1 VQATNAG
8 ARRPGYE
15 ARLRYKEVSGGI
27 VLRSDCS
34 ADVLNVWLPVYVTE
48 TRNKEG
54 KKYCPKTIYIQ
65 SFDKNFEAH
74 DCRES
79 TVSEFS

>member
-1 VQATNAG
+1 MQAINAG
-8 ARRPGYE
+8 ARRPVYE
-15 ARLRYKEVSGGI
+15 ARLRYKEVSV

-34 ADVLNVWLPVYVTE
+34 ADVVNVWLSVYVTE
-48 TRNKEG
+48 TRNKKG

-65 SFDKNFEAH
+65 SSDRNFEAH